1 MPRHLLHLPPRY
13 LLLVSV
19 DVDQVEGEE
28 VVLGAHQQP
37 SSLLV
42 QQEGVVAR
50 AVRQAVKGDQVT
62 GLQHLCRGRAK
73 KKGHETPAV
82 TRSEQHNWNHLVK
95 S

>member
-1 MPRHLLHLPPRY
+1 MTRPLLPPRY
-13 LLLVSV
+13 LFLVSV

-50 AVRQAVKGDQVT
+50 AVSQAVKGDQVA
-62 GLQHLCRGRAK
+62 GLQHLCGGGGERKENVA
-73 KKGHETPAV
+73 
-82 TRSEQHNWNHLVK
+82 
-95 S
+95 

>member
-1 MPRHLLHLPPRY
+1 MEGGGSNHSRGRVTRRLLPPY
-13 LLLVSV
+13 LFLVSV

-42 QQEGVVAR
+42 QQEGVVAG

-62 GLQHLCRGRAK
+62 GLQHLCRGK
-73 KKGHETPAV
+73 ENVP
-82 TRSEQHNWNHLVK
+82 
-95 S
+95 